1 MTYNHIYI
9 VWDMNKMSPVAT
21 AERLTYLQEEL
32 QNSYEGAYTLDLSLP
47 ARRRIDAF
55 NTAYQQH
62 GLLLTSTYC
71 RVDDQDLLEGD

>member
-9 VWDMNKMSPVAT
+9 VWDMNKMSPVAA
-21 AERLTYLQEEL
+21 AERLSYLQEEL
-32 QNSYEGAYTLDLSLP
+32 QNRYAGAYTLDLSLP
-47 ARRRIDAF
+47 ARCCIDAF

-62 GLLLTSTYC
+62 GLLLTTTYC